1 MTIDYLYDYFYGYWA
16 FICTVIWTFIMNLY
30 YSDELDEYGYGD
42 SYTHL
47 DEHSYEH
54 LYGYLYKQ

>member
-1 MTIDYLYDYFYGYWA
+1 
-16 FICTVIWTFIMNLY
+16 MNLY